1 MENLI
6 KLKCFRDSL
15 NENELR
21 LLHSL
26 EHGQWIPISKL
37 GVLLTRH
44 GIYKKKSD
52 TKLLYV
58 FKEYLS
64 TFYDFEN
71 RIENGYLQPYIRMKQ
86 PKRIDASFYGQGSNS
101 RVSTFTGI
109 LYTDL
114 FFPET
119 KLQLF
124 LDLLDNNVKAI
135 LTSIL
140 SDDMSCHL
148 LLK

>member
-52 TKLLYV
+52 TKLSDV
-58 FKEYLS
+58 FKEDLS

-101 RVSTFTGI
+101 RVSTSYIRICFSLKQSFSYFLICLIIT
-109 LYTDL
+109 LKQYL
-114 FFPET
+114 
-119 KLQLF
+119 LQY
-124 LDLLDNNVKAI
+124 
-135 LTSIL
+135 
-140 SDDMSCHL
+140 
-148 LLK
+148 

>member
-52 TKLLYV
+52 TKLSDV
-58 FKEYLS
+58 FKEDLS

-114 FFPET
+114 FSLKQSFSYFLICLIIT
-119 KLQLF
+119 LKQYLLQY
-124 LDLLDNNVKAI
+124 
-135 LTSIL
+135 
-140 SDDMSCHL
+140 
-148 LLK
+148 

>member
-44 GIYKKKSD
+44 GIYKKKS
-52 TKLLYV
+52 TKSCQMSL
-58 FKEYLS
+58 KKIYLHFTILKIELRMDICS
-64 TFYDFEN
+64 
-71 RIENGYLQPYIRMKQ
+71 RI
-86 PKRIDASFYGQGSNS
+86 F
-101 RVSTFTGI
+101 V
-109 LYTDL
+109 
-114 FFPET
+114 
-119 KLQLF
+119 
-124 LDLLDNNVKAI
+124 
-135 LTSIL
+135 
-140 SDDMSCHL
+140 
-148 LLK
+148 